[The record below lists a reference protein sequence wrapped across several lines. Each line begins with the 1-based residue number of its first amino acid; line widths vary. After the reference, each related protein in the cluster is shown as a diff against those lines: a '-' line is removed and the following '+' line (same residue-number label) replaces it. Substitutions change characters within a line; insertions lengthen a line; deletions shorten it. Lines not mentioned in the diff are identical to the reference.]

1 MATKT
6 RAELIALLKSRGIK
20 GRLSKMTKAQLLA
33 KVKATAPP
41 EKAEE
46 KPQQHMSGLRLEEAD
61 EQEGGH
67 RFNMKGEV
75 NKSDAKKAKHT
86 HVKSSWPAVAKPK
99 KVKKPKLKRRVNL
112 LNNQQIF
119 NKHNPT
125 LNNQLQMRKQ
135 LNGHL
140 KMPGLVRIAL

>member
-1 MATKT
+1 MEAHCKTMATKT

-46 KPQQHMSGLRLEEAD
+46 KPQQHMSGLRLEETD
-61 EQEGGH
+61 EGDQEGGH

-99 KVKKPKLKRRVNL
+99 KVKKPKLKKAGDLTLIGCSTRMSTRARR
-112 LNNQQIF
+112 
-119 NKHNPT
+119 
-125 LNNQLQMRKQ
+125 R
-135 LNGHL
+135 
-140 KMPGLVRIAL
+140 

>member
-61 EQEGGH
+61 EGDQEGGH

-86 HVKSSWPAVAKPK
+86 HAKSSWPAVAKPK
-99 KVKKPKLKRRVNL
+99 KAKPKKPKLKKAGDL
-112 LNNQQIF
+112 
-119 NKHNPT
+119 T
-125 LNNQLQMRKQ
+125 LEDLDDVSDTE
-135 LNGHL
+135 LE
-140 KMPGLVRIAL
+140 VEDED

>member
-46 KPQQHMSGLRLEEAD
+46 KPQQHMSGLRLED
-61 EQEGGH
+61 DQEGGH
-67 RFNMKGEV
+67 RFNMKG
-75 NKSDAKKAKHT
+75 DA
-86 HVKSSWPAVAKPK
+86 SPAPKPA
-99 KVKKPKLKRRVNL
+99 PL
-112 LNNQQIF
+112 L
-119 NKHNPT
+119 H
-125 LNNQLQMRKQ
+125 R
-135 LNGHL
+135 
-140 KMPGLVRIAL
+140 

>member
-46 KPQQHMSGLRLEEAD
+46 KPQQHMSGLRLEE

-99 KVKKPKLKRRVNL
+99 KAKKPKLKKAGDL
-112 LNNQQIF
+112 TLAPDLNT
-119 NKHNPT
+119 PW
-125 LNNQLQMRKQ
+125 LA
-135 LNGHL
+135 
-140 KMPGLVRIAL
+140 GLH

>member
-46 KPQQHMSGLRLEEAD
+46 KPQQHMSGLRLEE

-86 HVKSSWPAVAKPK
+86 HVKSSWPA
-99 KVKKPKLKRRVNL
+99 R
-112 LNNQQIF
+112 
-119 NKHNPT
+119 T
-125 LNNQLQMRKQ
+125 
-135 LNGHL
+135 
-140 KMPGLVRIAL
+140 